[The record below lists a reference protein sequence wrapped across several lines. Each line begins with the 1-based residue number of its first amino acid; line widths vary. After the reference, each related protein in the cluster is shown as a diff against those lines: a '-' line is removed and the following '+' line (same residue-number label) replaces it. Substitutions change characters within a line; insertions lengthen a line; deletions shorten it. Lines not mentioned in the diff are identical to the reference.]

1 MKEDIHLKK
10 MMQKE
15 KILKLL
21 EKGETYTF
29 QNQEE
34 DSVKQALASIGENF
48 PDEADE
54 LIERKVFNL
63 MMTVWEIIHEF
74 YTKEQKP
81 YTFESTFSVY
91 VMPSSY
97 CYRTTFWVK
106 EALFD
111 FLFEDLEKFNALAQQ
126 DYNALK
132 SFVKDIFKQAIRKTS
147 SASLHRKKNF
157 FLVDFFMKTAA
168 PIYVQKIAEKDGYV
182 CAEILGSSDI
192 FKIRHNLIK
201 QQVKRGEEYIFI
213 KKNIGFFKSTFDI
226 LQRDLEKKAPIFRAS
241 KVLRILSTVEAALLD
256 GWGIQKK
263 EDDFFAKLR
272 VYVENQEVSYLP
284 AMSFELCF
292 WMEKEKS
299 ETLKN
304 DLGALNLLVIKSDGT
319 KQIKRLIKRI
329 ITREGQKLRGIDDRP
344 MRVFKQGFATELF
357 WSAYSPIFLEAVQE
371 ENDRV
376 LVALRG
382 RIERKMP
389 KETGE
394 KNTPT

>member
-1 MKEDIHLKK
+1 VEYEPEK

-15 KILKLL
+15 EILKLL

-29 QNQEE
+29 RNHEE
-34 DSVKQALASIGENF
+34 DSIKQALASIGENF

-63 MMTVWEIIHEF
+63 MMTVWHIIHEF
-74 YTKEQKP
+74 YTKEQKL

-91 VMPSSY
+91 VMPSRY
-97 CYRTTFWVK
+97 CYRTTFWVE

-111 FLFEDLEKFNALAQQ
+111 FLFEDLEKFNALAQE
-126 DYNALK
+126 DYDALK
-132 SFVKDIFKQAIRKTS
+132 SYLKDIFKAIRKAS
-147 SASLHRKKNF
+147 SASLERRKNV
-157 FLVDFFMKTAA
+157 FLAELLNKTAA

-192 FKIRHNLIK
+192 FKIRQERIK
-201 QQVKRGEEYIFI
+201 QQVKRGEEYVFFN
-213 KKNIGFFKSTFDI
+213 KNIGSFKSTFDI
-226 LQRDLEKKAPIFRAS
+226 LQRDLEKKAPSLRAS
-241 KVLRILSTVEAALLD
+241 KVVRILSTVEAALLD

-272 VYVENQEVSYLP
+272 VYVENQEVGYLP
-284 AMSFELCF
+284 AMSFVLCF

-299 ETLKN
+299 ETLKS

-329 ITREGQKLRGIDDRP
+329 IRREGQKLRGIDDRP
-344 MRVFKQGFATELF
+344 IRVFKQGFATELF
-357 WSAYSPIFLEAVQE
+357 WSTYSPIFLEALQE

-382 RIERKMP
+382 QIERKMP

-394 KNTPT
+394 KNTPA